1 VAILDRNAE
10 SSQEVSRLVGGRALS
25 GDVGDSDAVERA
37 FEDLEGEAPVT
48 RLVCAAGVAR
58 IAPFA
63 EHSDTSFNMVMRV
76 NAYGTFW
83 CLRALATR
91 RLKDR
96 TTASAVV
103 ISSIDAS
110 MPVVGLAP
118 YCAAKA
124 AVEALVRS
132 AAVELGR
139 FGIRVNGVAPGLV
152 ETPLVAPLLA
162 DPEVLRQFEEAIPL
176 LRPGKPQEVAEA
188 VTYLLTTSYVNGH
201 VMVVDGGLMQVGH
214 PPLTPAG

>member
-10 SSQEVSRLVGGRALS
+10 SSQEVARRLS
-25 GDVGDSDAVERA
+25 GLAMSVDVGDSEAVERA
-37 FEDLEGEAPVT
+37 FEDLEVEAPVT

-63 EHSDTSFNMVMRV
+63 EHSDSSFNMVMRV

-83 CLRALATR
+83 CLRALARR
-91 RLKDR
+91 RLRDR

-110 MPVVGLAP
+110 LPVVGLAP

-124 AVEALVRS
+124 AVEAMVRS
-132 AAVELGR
+132 AAVELGM

-162 DPEVLRQFEEAIPL
+162 DPELFRRFQEAIPVR
-176 LRPGKPQEVAEA
+176 RPGRPEEVAEA
-188 VTYLLTTSYVNGH
+188 VTYLLTSSYVNGH
-201 VMVVDGGLMQVGH
+201 ILVVDGGLIQVGH
-214 PPLTPAG
+214 PPLTA